1 VRGGRSVVGADA
13 SPEWSAVY
21 ETLSGSDADLVRA
34 TLETAGFTVSIL
46 GTPSPSASPSIYTVT
61 NPLSVAVP
69 DDQAED
75 ARDYLKKSTTFE
87 PADQSTSLPIDEQ
100 TPEATLAV
108 AAQEILD
115 LRQQHEVAACKY
127 CGIATLDVSESELTS
142 HQVALLRAVG
152 LGVNSATFSEFQP
165 GERICSECA
174 GHAVTCDVCG
184 RELDAYLDGGEYRGM
199 NADEAYVCSECV
211 GRLEDQ
217 LQTSKDW

>member
-1 VRGGRSVVGADA
+1 MAKGNPQWV
-13 SPEWSAVY
+13 AVY

-34 TLETAGFTVSIL
+34 TLETAGFTVCIL
-46 GTPSPSASPSIYTVT
+46 GTASAGTSPSIYSVT
-61 NPLSVAVP
+61 NPLTVAVP

-75 ARDYLKKSTTFE
+75 ARDYLKNSTTFE
-87 PADQSTSLPIDEQ
+87 PAASGPTGVPEDQQ
-100 TPEATLAV
+100 TPEGTMAS

-152 LGVNSATFSEFQP
+152 LGVNSATFSDFQP

-174 GHAVTCDVCG
+174 GHSVACDVCG
-184 RELDAYLDGGEYRGM
+184 RELDAYLDGGEYRAK
-199 NADEAYVCSECV
+199 NEDEAFVCSECR

-217 LQTSKDW
+217 LQTSRDW